1 MAKLND
7 KNPLHNFYFTF
18 EMIDIA
24 ANPHVFF
31 DFRMMGKLIHLAIPR
46 LPSVRLFG
54 PSDWKVLA
62 TVCQVSDIVGGD
74 YIKLLCAQ
82 AAHNNEDYSET
93 EYEEGLRR
101 YVIAASGE
109 TSLDTLEPYTR
120 IEGWEGGYLASR
132 MSYLAFTCGD
142 SDMLSVAVDRL
153 REMDYSTSDDS
164 CPAMDYGIANQM
176 QRKLSSAVCNPA
188 PLFATADM
196 LKPTLKKRYYLDIK
210 RTLLS
215 NR

>member
-1 MAKLND
+1 M
-7 KNPLHNFYFTF
+7 
-18 EMIDIA
+18 
-24 ANPHVFF
+24 
-31 DFRMMGKLIHLAIPR
+31 
-46 LPSVRLFG
+46 RLFG

-74 YIKLLCAQ
+74 YVKLLCAQ
-82 AAHNNEDYSET
+82 AAQNNQDYSET

-109 TSLDTLEPYTR
+109 SGLDTLEPFTR

-132 MSYLAFTCGD
+132 MSHIAYYRRD
-142 SDMLSVAVDRL
+142 SDMLGLAVDRL
-153 REMDYSTSDDS
+153 KEMDYPTSDES

-215 NR
+215 SR

>member
-1 MAKLND
+1 MGKNSD
-7 KNPLHNFYFTF
+7 RNPLHNFYFTF

-24 ANPHVFF
+24 ANPHVLF
-31 DFRMMGKLIHLAIPR
+31 DFRLMGKLIHLAIPR
-46 LPSVRLFG
+46 LPTVRLFG

-82 AAHNNEDYSET
+82 AAQNNQDYSET

-109 TSLDTLEPYTR
+109 SSLDTLEPFTR

-132 MSYLAFTCGD
+132 MSHIAYYHRDPL
-142 SDMLSVAVDRL
+142 MLGMAVDRL
-153 REMDYSTSDDS
+153 KEMDYPTSDES

-215 NR
+215 RQ